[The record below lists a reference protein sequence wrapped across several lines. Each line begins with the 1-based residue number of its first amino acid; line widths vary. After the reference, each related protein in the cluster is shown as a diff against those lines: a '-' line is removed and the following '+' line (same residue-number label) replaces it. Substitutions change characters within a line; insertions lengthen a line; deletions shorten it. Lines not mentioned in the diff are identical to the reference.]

1 MSTNS
6 MINDHKHHHDHE
18 KEVRDRDLYGFWIY
32 LMTDCVLFGT
42 LFIAFL
48 VLGAGYP
55 AYKFNMSTVMSET
68 IILLTSSFTMGLSVL
83 FMYQKK
89 ISAVFLWLIITFL
102 LGAGFLAIEFQ
113 EFSHLIHEGRGY
125 DAHAYYSAFFT
136 LVGTHGTH
144 VFFGLIYMLALILQ
158 IKIHGITPRTTTK
171 VLLLSLF
178 WHFLDIVWI
187 FVFSVVYLI
196 GGL

>member
-6 MINDHKHHHDHE
+6 MTNHDHAHDHE
-18 KEVRDRDLYGFWIY
+18 NEVRDRDLYGFWIY
-32 LMTDCVLFGT
+32 LMTDCVVFGC

-48 VLGAGYP
+48 VLGDGYP
-55 AYKFNMSTVMSET
+55 AYKFNLNMVMGET
-68 IILLTSSFTMGLSVL
+68 LILLTSSFTMGLAV
-83 FMYQKK
+83 FYMYQKK
-89 ISAVFLWLIITFL
+89 TAAVFTWMIATFL
-102 LGAGFLAIEFQ
+102 LGAGFLAIELT
-113 EFSHLIHEGRGY
+113 EFSHLIHEGKGFN
-125 DAHAYYSAFFT
+125 AHAYFSAFFT
-136 LVGTHGTH
+136 LVGTHGVH
-144 VFFGLIYMLALILQ
+144 VFFGLLYMLALMAQ
-158 IKIHGITPRTTTK
+158 VAIHGITPRTTTK